1 MSKKLTSLKGM
12 HIDQFMEIIEDK
24 QQLSVRSARLI
35 PLIKPGDEMALTSIF
50 LSALKLVKEFR
61 DEIFS
66 DVGLSRAGKVYVF
79 TEVSFKELNNE
90 QPDGL
95 IIVVGGGKIKDAALL
110 EMKNKNSL
118 LKEDQV
124 QSYLGV
130 AKKYDIKKLITVS
143 NQFVSSPT
151 QSPLN
156 VKPPKGVDLY
166 HLSWSYILTKAH
178 ILLFK
183 DRPNIED
190 EDQVEIMREVVKYL
204 DHEKSGVTG
213 FTVMKKGWKTIT
225 EKVRTGSAIKKND
238 PELHEAVSSWLEE
251 ERDMALMLSREL
263 GVLVQTG
270 LRKFKNNLQGRLE
283 HESKSLLENKSLSSA
298 LSVKDA
304 ASDVMVTACFD
315 TRIVQLEVLLTPPED
330 KTNRGKIGWI
340 RNQIFA
346 AQKKNPK
353 DFAKIAEELALYIY
367 IKRQKVPEKVALN
380 NLEDAWEN
388 FKDVDIKEFGIRQV
402 KSLGR
407 NFEGVQRVVTDVESM
422 LLSYYKV
429 IVQYLKPWIKPAP
442 KVPQKE
448 DAKSLDDMD

>member
-1 MSKKLTSLKGM
+1 MSKKLSSLKGI
-12 HIDQFMEIIEDK
+12 HIDQFMEIIKDK

-66 DVGLSRAGKVYVF
+66 EVGLSRAGKIYVF

-110 EMKNKNSL
+110 EMKNKNSV

-124 QSYLGV
+124 QSYLAV
-130 AKKYDIKKLITVS
+130 AKKYDIKKFITVS

-156 VKPPKGVDLY
+156 IKPPKGVDLY

-213 FTVMKKGWKTIT
+213 FTVMKKGWNTIT

-238 PELHEAVSSWLEE
+238 PELHEAVASWLEE

-270 LRKFKNNLQGRLE
+270 LRKFK
-283 HESKSLLENKSLSSA
+283 KKP
-298 LSVKDA
+298 
-304 ASDVMVTACFD
+304 
-315 TRIVQLEVLLTPPED
+315 TRP
-330 KTNRGKIGWI
+330 
-340 RNQIFA
+340 
-346 AQKKNPK
+346 
-353 DFAKIAEELALYIY
+353 
-367 IKRQKVPEKVALN
+367 
-380 NLEDAWEN
+380 
-388 FKDVDIKEFGIRQV
+388 
-402 KSLGR
+402 S
-407 NFEGVQRVVTDVESM
+407 
-422 LLSYYKV
+422 
-429 IVQYLKPWIKPAP
+429 
-442 KVPQKE
+442 
-448 DAKSLDDMD
+448 